1 MINLILHTM
10 KKEEQLLGFL
20 NMLGN
25 VLDKTLKDIKENEHH
40 FDANSNECKECECF
54 VVCKEFTSL
63 LKAVADSDYDKDV
76 KTDLAAFLIFMK
88 KEYLFVNEF
97 DIEDILKDDDSAL
110 NGYYKRF
117 ESVVKEFKNYDKLVQ
132 ILDDNQLNLI
142 RKIILDVVAKIEEL
156 MNKIMDRN
164 RAESVILISKLQKP
178 QLDEKQEEKSYEDM
192 TKEELIELLKHK

>member
-1 MINLILHTM
+1 M

-54 VVCKEFTSL
+54 VVCKEFTTL

-97 DIEDILKDDDSAL
+97 DIENILKDDDSAL

-117 ESVVKEFKNYDKLVQ
+117 ESVVKDFKNYDKLVQ
-132 ILDDNQLNLI
+132 ILDDNQLSLI
-142 RKIILDVVAKIEEL
+142 CKIILDVVAEIENL

-164 RAESVILISKLQKP
+164 RAESVILISRLQKP
-178 QLDEKQEEKSYEDM
+178 QQEEKSYEDM
-192 TKEELIELLKHK
+192 TREELIEELKKR